1 MQLIPTGWQLVPEAR
16 RVALGDRVWNG
27 RRYVD
32 LSAILGCE
40 KVARGQT
47 VIRNV
52 QMHRSCNGYLGETR
66 IVPTACG
73 CTNGIIRSLGRD
85 NDEIIEDCPLC
96 SLPNV
101 QVSHTEDG
109 ATNAK

>member
-1 MQLIPTGWQLVPEAR
+1 MNPKIPDGWSRVEEGR

-40 KVARGQT
+40 KVSHGQT

-52 QMHRSCNGYLGETR
+52 QMHRALSGGLD
-66 IVPTACG
+66 A
-73 CTNGIIRSLGRD
+73 S
-85 NDEIIEDCPLC
+85 
-96 SLPNV
+96 PNI
-101 QVSHTEDG
+101 QAEPRP
-109 ATNAK
+109 